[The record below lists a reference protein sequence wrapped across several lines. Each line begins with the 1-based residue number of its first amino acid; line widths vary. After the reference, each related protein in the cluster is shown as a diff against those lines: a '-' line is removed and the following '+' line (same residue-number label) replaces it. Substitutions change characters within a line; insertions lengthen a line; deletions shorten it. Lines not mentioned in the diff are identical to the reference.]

1 MRHGPYGMGWQMLL
15 GRGGVH
21 MPISPH
27 LLIIG
32 AAGMDVKGRAHK
44 ALQLGTSVPGE
55 ITVSLGG
62 VGRNVAENL
71 AENLAQQQR
80 VTRQ

>member
-1 MRHGPYGMGWQMLL
+1 MRLGPYGMGWQMLL
-15 GRGGVH
+15 GRGIVH
-21 MPISPH
+21 MSISPH
-27 LLIIG
+27 ILIVG
-32 AAGMDVKGRAHK
+32 AASIDVKGRAHK

-55 ITVSLGG
+55 ITVSFGG
-62 VGRNVAENL
+62 VGRNV